1 MADAW
6 LAAIRLL
13 IRLGIAMAAMIKIM
27 ATTIRSSIRENPS
40 SWRGME
46 LIPSPRHTRGI
57 HWRLKALHTSPN
69 SVARFM
75 PGPLRFAQTPRLE
88 NK

>member
-13 IRLGIAMAAMIKIM
+13 IRFGIAIAAIIKMM

-40 SWRGME
+40 SWRGLE
-46 LIPSPRHTRGI
+46 LIPSPGKQEENTGASKHFTACHT
-57 HWRLKALHTSPN
+57 
-69 SVARFM
+69 V
-75 PGPLRFAQTPRLE
+75 
-88 NK
+88 